1 MFRFLRF
8 IFSLRIFNFIFNY
21 FTFRFNNIVFSG
33 FVKVN
38 GLIYIQ
44 NKGNIIIN
52 KNVLINSGKNNNV
65 IGGDTRTN
73 LIVEKEGL
81 LSIGSNVGISN
92 ATFYCTKEILIEDN
106 VLIGGGCRLYDTDFH
121 SIDYKNRMNPFL
133 NGLADE
139 QTVSK
144 SIVIKDGA
152 WIGGSSIIL
161 KGVVIGS
168 KSIIGAGSVVTKN
181 VPSGEIWAGNPAKF
195 IRKAI

>member
-1 MFRFLRF
+1 MFRFLRL
-8 IFSLRIFNFIFNY
+8 IFSLRIFNLIFNY
-21 FTFRFNNIVFSG
+21 FIFRFNKVVFSG

-38 GLIYIQ
+38 GLIKIK
-44 NKGNIIIN
+44 NEGNIIIN
-52 KNVLINSGKNNNV
+52 NNVIINSGKNNNV

-92 ATFYCTKEILIEDN
+92 TTFYCSKEILIEDN

-144 SIVIKDGA
+144 SIVIKNGA

-161 KGVVIGS
+161 KGVIIGS
-168 KSIIGAGSVVTKN
+168 KSIVGAGSVVAKN
-181 VPSGEIWAGNPAKF
+181 IPPGEIWAGNPAKF
-195 IRKAI
+195 IRKAL

>member
-1 MFRFLRF
+1 MFRFLRL
-8 IFSLRIFNFIFNY
+8 IFSSRIFNLIFNY
-21 FTFRFNNIVFSG
+21 FTFRFNKVVFSG

-38 GLIYIQ
+38 GLIKIK
-44 NKGNIIIN
+44 NEGKIIIN
-52 KNVLINSGKNNNV
+52 NNVIINSGKNNNV

-92 ATFYCTKEILIEDN
+92 STFYCTKEILIEDN

-144 SIVIKDGA
+144 SIVIKNGA

-161 KGVVIGS
+161 KGVIIGS
-168 KSIIGAGSVVTKN
+168 KSIVGAGSVVAKN
-181 VPSGEIWAGNPAKF
+181 VPPGEIWAGNPAKF
-195 IRKAI
+195 IKKAF